1 MPQRDYILRMIE
13 QMGAVLAEVRRR
25 LLGGRASQETR
36 EQLADVAA
44 QGGVDLDLVKGFDL
58 DTLMMLLAPM
68 GEIEPSRGWLM
79 AEILYLDGLD
89 AALTD
94 RPARESLLKA
104 RALFAMMRPHPA
116 LFVGIAEADERIA
129 EIDGLLG
136 EAPE

>member
-25 LLGGRASQETR
+25 LLGGRPSEETR
-36 EQLADVAA
+36 RELADVAS
-44 QGGVDLDLVKGFDL
+44 QGGVDFELVKGFDL
-58 DTLMMLLAPM
+58 ETLMMLVAPM

-89 AALTD
+89 ARLTD
-94 RPARESLLKA
+94 RPARDSLLKA
-104 RALFAMMRPHPA
+104 RALFEMMRPHPA

-129 EIDGLLG
+129 EIDVLLDG
-136 EAPE
+136 ASG

>member
-13 QMGAVLAEVRRR
+13 QMGAVLAEVRRK
-25 LLGGRASQETR
+25 LLGGQPSEETLR
-36 EQLADVAA
+36 ELADVAA
-44 QGGVDLDLVKGFDL
+44 QGGLDLDLARGFDL
-58 DTLMMLLAPM
+58 ETLMMLVAPT

-89 AALTD
+89 ATLTD

-104 RALFAMMRPHPA
+104 RALFEMMRPHPA

-129 EIDGLLG
+129 EIDVLLDRAS
-136 EAPE
+136 E

>member
-13 QMGAVLAEVRRR
+13 QMGAVLAEVRRKI
-25 LLGGRASQETR
+25 LGGGTSEEVLQE
-36 EQLADVAA
+36 LADVAA
-44 QGGVDLDLVKGFDL
+44 QGGVDLELAKGFDL
-58 DTLMMLLAPM
+58 ETLVMLVAPT

-89 AALTD
+89 ATLTD

-116 LFVGIAEADERIA
+116 LFVGIAEADERIS
-129 EIDGLLG
+129 EIDGLL
-136 EAPE
+136 ETALQ